1 MLSRIA
7 DSLFW
12 LSRYMERTDAMLR
25 LVKTHYILS
34 LDKDVNNSRTW
45 RPLLE
50 VFTITDIKEMEKM
63 ECSSQASLKHLLIET
78 ANSNSLKVILNKAR
92 ENARGVQDLITKE
105 IWEEVN
111 QMYHL
116 INDTSLIN
124 KLDSNEGI
132 ATIEL
137 FTKHSIQYTGVT
149 ETTMFR
155 GSGWNFMCLGKY
167 IERCLQSIVITEK
180 QLQLFNTRNID
191 SNDIFRWR
199 YLLLALSGYEL
210 HLKSYHSSNH
220 NYNALHQI
228 VLNENFTR
236 SILYSSKH
244 IYIYLLRLANKN
256 DDQSSQ
262 LLRSFGQFNSKI
274 NFLDLKKLDNKALES
289 FLGEL
294 KTDLF
299 NCTNLLTEYF
309 FSYT

>member
-12 LSRYMERTDAMLR
+12 LSRYMERAETMLR

-45 RPLLE
+45 RPVLE
-50 VFTITDIKEMEKM
+50 VFTALDSKSIEKI
-63 ECSSQASLKHLLIET
+63 ENEAQASLSYLLIDT
-78 ANSNSLKVILNKAR
+78 SNLNSLKVILNKAR

-116 INDTSLIN
+116 INEATLVN
-124 KLDSNEGI
+124 QLGSNEGFNL
-132 ATIEL
+132 IEI
-137 FTKHSIQYTGVT
+137 FTKHSVQYTGVI

-155 GSGWNFMCLGKY
+155 GSGWDFLNLGKY
-167 IERCLQSIVITEK
+167 TERCFQTIVITHK
-180 QLQLFNTRNID
+180 QLQFFNSRKID
-191 SNDIFRWR
+191 PNDIFSWR
-199 YLLLALSGYEL
+199 YLLLSLSGYEL
-210 HLKSYHSSNH
+210 HLKSYHSQDH

-244 IYIYLLRLANKN
+244 ISIYLTRLANN
-256 DDQSSQ
+256 TDEQCIH
-262 LLRSFGQFNSKI
+262 LLRSFGLFNSKI
-274 NFLDLKKLDNKALES
+274 NFMDLKKLDNTELEY
-289 FLGEL
+289 FLSKLKNEL
-294 KTDLF
+294 FDCINLF
-299 NCTNLLTEYF
+299 TGYF

>member
-12 LSRYMERTDAMLR
+12 LSRYMERTDSMLR
-25 LVKTHYILS
+25 LVKTHYIIS
-34 LDKDVNNSRTW
+34 LDRDVNNTRTW

-50 VFTITDIKEMEKM
+50 VFTANQLKEIEKI
-63 ECSSQASLKHLLIET
+63 EGDAQASLKHLLIDT
-78 ANSNSLKVILNKAR
+78 SNGNSLKNILNKAR

-116 INDTSLIN
+116 INDASLIN
-124 KLDSNEGI
+124 KLSSNEGI
-132 ATIEL
+132 HIIEM
-137 FTKHSIQYTGVT
+137 FTRHSILYTGVT

-155 GSGWNFMCLGKY
+155 GSGWDFMSLGKY
-167 IERCLQSIVITEK
+167 IERCLQTILFMQM
-180 QLQLFNTRNID
+180 QLKLFNLNDVD
-191 SNDIFRWR
+191 SNDVYRWR

-220 NYNALHQI
+220 NYNAIHQI

-244 IYIYLLRLANKN
+244 IYIYLGRLANKS
-256 DDQSSQ
+256 DEQCSE
-262 LLRSFGQFNSKI
+262 LLRNFGQFNSKI
-274 NFLDLKKLDNKALES
+274 NFLDLRKLES
-289 FLGEL
+289 KELEVFLEEL
-294 KTDLF
+294 KNDLF
-299 NCTNLLTEYF
+299 TCTNLLTEYF